1 VYALSAV
8 REDPSGDQQQQDLA
22 LRRQYASEVASAE
35 AQSYALAARAGA
47 QVVLNPQAID

>member
-1 VYALSAV
+1 MEFEKYTDRAKGFLQSA
-8 REDPSGDQQQQDLA
+8 QNLA

-35 AQSYALAARAGA
+35 AQSYALAARADA